1 MNLDKENMKKIL
13 LIAFAIVLFYVG
25 VGHLDV
31 VFNGLKW
38 VIALVF
44 PFLFGACIAFILNV
58 PMRSI
63 ERSLFGGYHGKRQKL
78 INRLRRPVSF
88 ALTLICVLGII
99 CIVVLFVAP
108 QLGETIQSIIER
120 IPDSFNQVQLWINEM
135 LDKYQVVA
143 EALGDIKINWD
154 SIANHLTEFLKNGV
168 SSVFTSTVGIAASIV
183 NGLTTFFIGF
193 VFAIYILF
201 QKENL
206 SRQVKK
212 LMYAYAPEKRV
223 DRIVEIAGISNR
235 IFSRFLSGQ
244 CLEATILGTMFFIT
258 LTIFRFPYALLIGVL
273 IAFTALIPIVGA
285 FIGCFIGALL
295 MLMVSPMKMV
305 IFVIIFLVLQQIE
318 GNIIYPKVVGNSI
331 GLPAIWVLAAVTI
344 GGSLMGIAG
353 MLIFIPLVSVLYTL
367 LRDAVRTRIKKRQIK
382 PQKYSS

>member
-1 MNLDKENMKKIL
+1 MNLDKENMKKIIF
-13 LIAFAIVLFYVG
+13 IAFAIILFYVG
-25 VGHLDV
+25 IGHLDV
-31 VFNGLKW
+31 VFGGLKW
-38 VIALVF
+38 IIALVF
-44 PFLFGACIAFILNV
+44 PFLFGICIAFILNV

-63 ERSLFGGYHGKRQKL
+63 EKSLFGGYHGRHQKL
-78 INRLRRPVSF
+78 IQKLRRPVSF
-88 ALTLICVLGII
+88 ILTLLCVIGII
-99 CIVVLFVAP
+99 FIVVLFVAP
-108 QLGETIQSIIER
+108 QLGETIQSIIEN
-120 IPDSFNQVQLWINEM
+120 IPAFFTEVQTLINEQM
-135 LDKYQVVA
+135 DKYQGVA
-143 EALGDIKINWD
+143 DALGDIQINWQ

-193 VFAIYILF
+193 VFAVYILF

-206 SRQVKK
+206 GRQCKK
-212 LMYAYAPEKRV
+212 LLYAYVPEKRV
-223 DRIVEIAGISNR
+223 DRIVEIAAISNR
-235 IFSRFLSGQ
+235 IFSKFLSGQ

-295 MLMVSPMKMV
+295 MLMVSPAKMI
-305 IFVIIFLVLQQIE
+305 IFIIIFLVLQQVE
-318 GNIIYPKVVGNSI
+318 GNFIYPKVVGNSI

-353 MLIFIPLVSVLYTL
+353 MLIFIPLVSVLYAL
-367 LRDAVRTRIKKRQIK
+367 LRDAVRVRVKKRQIK
-382 PQKYSS
+382 PEKYGA